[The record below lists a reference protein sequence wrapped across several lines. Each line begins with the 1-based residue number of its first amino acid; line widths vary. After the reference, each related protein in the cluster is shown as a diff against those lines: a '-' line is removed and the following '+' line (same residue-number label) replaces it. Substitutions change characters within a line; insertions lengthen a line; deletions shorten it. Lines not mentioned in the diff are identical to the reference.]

1 MPESPA
7 IRRCAGCGTEL
18 SPVLLSC
25 PGCQRLVHADELKRQ
40 ADTAEEASRTG
51 DLSAALTAWR
61 RVLEL
66 LPPATRQHQIVTAK
80 VAELSTALERAP
92 ARGGEVN
99 VKPADEAVA
108 QPAPGP
114 VVVKPRRR
122 GAVAAALTTIGL
134 LLWKLKFAL
143 GVALTKG
150 KLLLLGLTKASTFFS
165 MILSLGVYWTA
176 WGWKFA
182 LGLVLSIYIHE
193 MGHVAALRHYGI
205 KASAPMF
212 IPGFGAVI
220 RMKQYPAN
228 PREDARV
235 GLAGPLWG
243 LAAAV
248 AAYAVYLATG
258 WTSWAAIAKVGA
270 WINLFNLLPVWQLDG
285 SRGFHALSRGQR
297 WLAAAVVGVAWF
309 GTAEGLLAL
318 LFVVAL
324 LRALGGKSADPPD
337 RTALIQYA
345 FLTVTLAALAQL
357 PIGVPAR

>member
-1 MPESPA
+1 MAESPT
-7 IRRCAGCGTEL
+7 IRRCAACGTEL

-25 PGCQRLVHADELKRQ
+25 PACQRLVHADELKRQ
-40 ADTAEEASRTG
+40 AAAAEEANQTG
-51 DLSAALTAWR
+51 DLSAALGAWR
-61 RVLEL
+61 RALEL
-66 LPPATRQHQIVTAK
+66 LPPETRQYQAVSAK
-80 VAELSTALERAP
+80 VAELSTALARAP
-92 ARGGEVN
+92 ARGSEAR
-99 VKPADEAVA
+99 VKPADEAVV

-114 VVVKPRRR
+114 VFVKPRKR

-143 GVALTKG
+143 GFMLTKG
-150 KLLLLGLTKASTFFS
+150 KLLLLGLTKASTLFS
-165 MILSLGVYWTA
+165 MILSLGVYWAA

-182 LGLVLSIYIHE
+182 LGLILSVYVHE
-193 MGHVAALRHYGI
+193 MGHVAALRRHGI
-205 KASAPMF
+205 KATAPMF

-220 RMKQYPAN
+220 RLKQYPAT

-243 LAAAV
+243 LAAAL

-297 WLAAAVVGVAWF
+297 WLAAAVIGLAWF

-324 LRALGGKSADPPD
+324 LRALTTKPAAPAD

-345 FLTVTLAALAQL
+345 FLTVTLAALSRLNVGL
-357 PIGVPAR
+357 PM